1 MRMRRRRPLMRAA
14 MVGGVAYHAGKKVQ
28 EGRDDDYERDAQI
41 QDLQAQQAQQA
52 QGGGGG
58 GGGMTDNT
66 IEQLGKLGQLHEQG
80 VLTDAE
86 FEVQKHKLLE
96 RT

>member
-1 MRMRRRRPLMRAA
+1 MMMRRRRPLMRAA

-28 EGRDDDYERDAQI
+28 EGRDDDYERDARMDQ
-41 QDLQAQQAQQA
+41 LEAQQAQQA
-52 QGGGGG
+52 QAPPA
-58 GGGMTDNT
+58 GGMTDNT

-86 FEVQKHKLLE
+86 FEVQKQKLLQGV
-96 RT
+96 

>member
-52 QGGGGG
+52 QGGGG
-58 GGGMTDNT
+58 MTDNT

-86 FEVQKHKLLE
+86 FEVQKQKLLQGV
-96 RT
+96 

>member
-58 GGGMTDNT
+58 MTDNT

-80 VLTDAE
+80 VLTDEE
-86 FEVQKHKLLE
+86 FATEKQKIIG
-96 RT
+96 RV

>member
-28 EGRDDDYERDAQI
+28 EGRDDDYARDAEI
-41 QDLQAQQAQQA
+41 EELQAQQAA
-52 QGGGGG
+52 PAPAA
-58 GGGMTDNT
+58 GGMTDNT

-86 FEVQKHKLLE
+86 FEVQKQKLLQGV
-96 RT
+96 

>member
-1 MRMRRRRPLMRAA
+1 MMMRRRRPLMRAA

-28 EGRDDDYERDAQI
+28 EGRDDDYERDARMDQME
-41 QDLQAQQAQQA
+41 AQQAQQA
-52 QGGGGG
+52 QAPPA
-58 GGGMTDNT
+58 GGMTDNT

-86 FEVQKHKLLE
+86 FEVQKQKLLQGV
-96 RT
+96 

>member
-28 EGRDDDYERDAQI
+28 EGRDDDAERDAQMD
-41 QDLQAQQAQQA
+41 QLEAQQA
-52 QGGGGG
+52 QGAGGG

-80 VLTDAE
+80 VLTEAE
-86 FEVQKHKLLE
+86 FEVQKQKLLQGM
-96 RT
+96 

>member
-58 GGGMTDNT
+58 MTDNT
-66 IEQLGKLGQLHEQG
+66 IEQLSKLGQLHEQG

-86 FEVQKHKLLE
+86 FEVQKQKLLQGV
-96 RT
+96 